1 MPHALWPQRLSLAP
15 HRAFLVT
22 LTSCPA
28 AILQSL
34 ISCSPAHLMPCSFAH
49 DGLPQYPH
57 KFTLEFEC
65 YSSPTSLLACSSAH
79 LLPQRPLALVLEL
92 NTHFS
97 TGRPLAS
104 TSLFPGTFFTAFL
117 AFMLT
122 SCPLY
127 SWPLHLSFPSSLLIC
142 TYSRYLLAP
151 CSLIPAIEY
160 NFLPAFLHLLTSC
173 QPPSTTFHGPC
184 SFSFITLCSPAHLE
198 PPEHLSFPA
207 LTTTLL
213 TCSPPAPN
221 VTQPVH
227 AHFMWHS
234 YALPSFLMHFLASLV
249 TWSPPFPRPLVFA
262 PELKFRRSQ
271 IYAQLSC
278 SFTRLENSLSQDSHR
293 GLWFRAKVPHPA

>member
-1 MPHALWPQRLSLAP
+1 M
-15 HRAFLVT
+15 
-22 LTSCPA
+22 
-28 AILQSL
+28 
-34 ISCSPAHLMPCSFAH
+34 
-49 DGLPQYPH
+49 
-57 KFTLEFEC
+57 
-65 YSSPTSLLACSSAH
+65 
-79 LLPQRPLALVLEL
+79 
-92 NTHFS
+92 
-97 TGRPLAS
+97 
-104 TSLFPGTFFTAFL
+104 
-117 AFMLT
+117 
-122 SCPLY
+122 
-127 SWPLHLSFPSSLLIC
+127 
-142 TYSRYLLAP
+142 
-151 CSLIPAIEY
+151 
-160 NFLPAFLHLLTSC
+160 PAFLHLLTSC